1 MFGFRSGAA
10 KNEGSSKKSGSIK
23 SKVQRRSQ
31 RGGDSAAGSVLSRG
45 SAAIS
50 SVFSTGSA
58 SSSIFRGSQGSADD
72 GDESHAGAQGSR
84 VVRGSRGA
92 AGSSKVQRRSKVLRG
107 GGTQGRTTFESSMME
122 YRSPTLGKQLTEA
135 VNDESLSDVV
145 FLVGPERKIV
155 RGLRIVGAAPD
166 CSAAGGRDRLSGPG
180 AHAQMYGA

>member
-1 MFGFRSGAA
+1 MVWREKNKNNRQQPLGERFMFGFRSGAS
-10 KNEGSSKKSGSIK
+10 KNVRLATVPQTPCSAVLIDTTVLCTHTRVSFLGPWQEGSSKKSVK

-72 GDESHAGAQGSR
+72 GDEGHAGAQRSR
-84 VVRGSRGA
+84 VVRGSRGG

-107 GGTQGRTTFESSMME
+107 GGTQGRTTFE
-122 YRSPTLGKQLTEA
+122 
-135 VNDESLSDVV
+135 VN
-145 FLVGPERKIV
+145 
-155 RGLRIVGAAPD
+155 
-166 CSAAGGRDRLSGPG
+166 
-180 AHAQMYGA
+180 

>member
-1 MFGFRSGAA
+1 MVWCKKNKNNRQQPLRERFMFGFRSGAS
-10 KNEGSSKKSGSIK
+10 KNVRLATVPQTPCSAVLIDMTVLCTHTRVLGPWQEGSSKKSGSSSIK

-72 GDESHAGAQGSR
+72 GDEGHAGAQGSR
-84 VVRGSRGA
+84 VVRGSRGG

-107 GGTQGRTTFESSMME
+107 GGTQGRTTLE
-122 YRSPTLGKQLTEA
+122 
-135 VNDESLSDVV
+135 VN
-145 FLVGPERKIV
+145 
-155 RGLRIVGAAPD
+155 
-166 CSAAGGRDRLSGPG
+166 
-180 AHAQMYGA
+180 